1 MSKVGPAILFKMARD
16 AQMLGLVVVSQS
28 QSALVI
34 SNGSNNLTVSY
45 VQPVFSPPQV
55 GGVDDT
61 ISPFLGIGPGNPG
74 QLALQ
79 GATGTTIGTLIDSA
93 VAAQLFAMMAGY
105 ANDINLMH
113 DDGVTVLAKIRGDV
127 NLLGMGQ

>member
-55 GGVDDT
+55 GGVDDSV
-61 ISPFLGIGPGNPG
+61 SPFLGIGAGNPG

-79 GATGTTIGTLIDSA
+79 GATGTTIATLIDGA

>member
-16 AQMLGLVVVSQS
+16 AKMLGLVVNSLSQTE
-28 QSALVI
+28 LVI
-34 SNGSNNLTVSY
+34 ENGSNDLTVSY

-74 QLALQ
+74 QLAL
-79 GATGTTIGTLIDSA
+79 ASASGTTIGTLIDSA
-93 VAAQLFAMMAGY
+93 VAAQLFAMMASY
-105 ANDINLMH
+105 ANDINLMNG
-113 DDGVTVLAKIRGDV
+113 DTLMATIRGDV